1 MDFRCLW
8 LPYVCLCLH
17 IYYEKMSKYV
27 PRIYDFFFIHA
38 RQNIPV
44 VRTTR
49 LDDMIFLF
57 KHGKYSCTLKKF
69 HNFLLKNIV
78 SMISHTHT
86 KTSSEWRFPWFLCF
100 QKIHVSGSLHLW
112 RSQFYY
118 TAEHKKLCWRWCF
131 CSFSCILRKC
141 SKWKKISTTVVTNK
155 IDTSTYF
162 SIVFPIQTT
171 SAYFSQLHFFFFS
184 FAII

>member
-8 LPYVCLCLH
+8 LPYVCVCLH

-57 KHGKYSCTLKKF
+57 KHGKYSCTLKKKF
-69 HNFLLKNIV
+69 HNFLWKTFSSYQWFHILTPKRLLNGESRVFVFSKDTHQWIPAFMALTVLLPPNIKITLLEV
-78 SMISHTHT
+78 MFLLIFLYFT
-86 KTSSEWRFPWFLCF
+86 KMYQVKKKSRQQLLPIKLIPARIF
-100 QKIHVSGSLHLW
+100 Q
-112 RSQFYY
+112 
-118 TAEHKKLCWRWCF
+118 
-131 CSFSCILRKC
+131 
-141 SKWKKISTTVVTNK
+141 
-155 IDTSTYF
+155 
-162 SIVFPIQTT
+162 
-171 SAYFSQLHFFFFS
+171 
-184 FAII
+184 